1 MKAETHEEIGLFEF
15 TPRRRVGW
23 TPYVVAALLGFA
35 FVLGFADRA
44 DPPAARIALALG
56 SAAFAAA
63 ILLFGQVVLTLRGRK
78 RFSFL
83 EHLPTH
89 EALEEEK
96 RQVLLA
102 LKEIEFDHAMNK
114 IDDRDYE
121 ELKKR
126 YEALALKVLKAI
138 DEERARWLE
147 RATEDARAYLKEKG
161 LSLPE
166 ESAASKPAPDREA
179 RPEAA
184 GEAEPEQAQS
194 EQARRT
200 CSDCG
205 TRNDPDARFCKA
217 CGTRLETAE

>member
-1 MKAETHEEIGLFEF
+1 MAGTHEDLEIAFPGA
-15 TPRRRVGW
+15 RRRVGW
-23 TPYVVAALLGFA
+23 TPYVIGAGLGFA

-56 SAAFAAA
+56 SAAFAVA
-63 ILLFGQVVLTLRGRK
+63 ILLVGQVVLTLRGRR
-78 RFSFL
+78 RFAFL

-114 IDDRDYE
+114 INDEDYR

-138 DEERARWLE
+138 DEDRKTWLG
-147 RATEDARAYLKEKG
+147 RATGTAEAYLKKKG
-161 LSLPE
+161 LGLP
-166 ESAASKPAPDREA
+166 PAPA
-179 RPEAA
+179 PAEAA
-184 GEAEPEQAQS
+184 EQRAGPSEASPSSTGDAAAPPRRCPECETA
-194 EQARRT
+194 
-200 CSDCG
+200 
-205 TRNDPDARFCKA
+205 NDDDARFCKR
-217 CGTRLETAE
+217 CGTKLEAEP